1 MIHGTKHSGKYSLA
15 LQYKA
20 AVAIKY
26 CLSQWALISSIRCKE
41 DPCFSPKH
49 PHVLQKGFHYQ
60 INLDLSILLK
70 LNTGMDKVKD
80 SKQNSRAG
88 VNFRFL
94 CSIKINIISLSNL
107 SLIPPSRA
115 PCNETQVLCR
125 NLPKA
130 RLKQFRSSS
139 PPEQ

>member
-1 MIHGTKHSGKYSLA
+1 MVQHIQVNIIQLCSTK
-15 LQYKA
+15 LQWRSSIVYRNGH
-20 AVAIKY
+20 
-26 CLSQWALISSIRCKE
+26 LISSIRCKE